1 MRDWGR
7 VGGMRI
13 EALETGLPI
22 LIRHAGKAASPRF
35 LEFFTAV
42 LRNPNT
48 REAYARAAVRFCDWC
63 EVRRI
68 QRPQIQ
74 PIIIAAYIEE
84 LDSSISRPSV
94 KLHLAALRML
104 FDHLAL
110 AQILPMTPASSVHGP
125 KHFVKS
131 DKTY

>member
-1 MRDWGR
+1 MRDWEP

-48 REAYARAAVRFCDWC
+48 REAYARAAYARAAVRFCDWC
-63 EVRRI
+63 EVRRL
-68 QRPQIQ
+68 QRPQI
-74 PIIIAAYIEE
+74 
-84 LDSSISRPSV
+84 
-94 KLHLAALRML
+94 
-104 FDHLAL
+104 
-110 AQILPMTPASSVHGP
+110 
-125 KHFVKS
+125 
-131 DKTY
+131 

>member
-1 MRDWGR
+1 MRDWER

-22 LIRHAGKAASPRF
+22 PIRHAGKAASPRF

-42 LRNPNT
+42 FRNPNP
-48 REAYARAAVRFCDWC
+48 REAYTRAGVRFSDWC

-74 PIIIAAYIEE
+74 PIVVAAYIAE
-84 LDSSISRPSV
+84 LGCSLSKPSV
-94 KLHLAALRML
+94 KLHLAALRMY
-104 FDHLAL
+104 FDHLVL
-110 AQILPMTPASSVHGP
+110 GQILPRTWPFRCVGRSTS
-125 KHFVKS
+125 
-131 DKTY
+131 

>member
-1 MRDWGR
+1 
-7 VGGMRI
+7 MRI
-13 EALETGLPI
+13 EALETGLPG
-22 LIRHAGKAASPRF
+22 LIRHAGTAASPRF

-42 LRNPNT
+42 FRNPNT
-48 REAYARAAVRFCDWC
+48 REAYAREAYARAAVRFCDWC

-110 AQILPMTPASSVHGP
+110 GQILSMTPASSVHGP

>member
-1 MRDWGR
+1 MRDWER

-22 LIRHAGKAASPRF
+22 LIRHAGKAASPRV

-74 PIIIAAYIEE
+74 PIIIAA
-84 LDSSISRPSV
+84 
-94 KLHLAALRML
+94 
-104 FDHLAL
+104 
-110 AQILPMTPASSVHGP
+110 
-125 KHFVKS
+125 
-131 DKTY
+131 